1 MIEQIRELLN
11 RDDISAWTIAE
22 EKYSSSELFFI
33 RENLDMNRLAEVHE
47 FRVCVYVD
55 FEQADEKYKGDA
67 VFLVGISDSKEEI
80 QKKIDDAVF
89 SAGFVKNKWYDLPC
103 NDETKYLTL
112 KAFENRK
119 ELQEKYD
126 EIHRTIYKSYPY
138 SAKVNS
144 CEIFSREGFCR
155 VITSKGT
162 DITYPH
168 GEFFFELVTDSNE
181 GEEPIEIFND
191 YSLTHIDIA
200 EIEKI
205 VDKQLMET
213 DGRSRAI
220 RNRKLEDQ
228 RVIISGDAVE
238 EFFFFY
244 VDQASDSWIYQGG
257 SRAKLH
263 ENFLSPDAQEKLNIR
278 MNPALENSIY
288 AKPVDR
294 EGKIL
299 SGYTLYEAG
308 KVQNLRTSARYSHY
322 MGIENMGSCSTFEM
336 DGGKNS
342 LSDYLKG
349 DYIEILAFSSFIMD
363 PTTGDFGGEFRL
375 AKWVKDGEIH
385 FITGGAISENIFKI
399 QNQMHFSKELEQRK
413 YSITP
418 KAIILDNVTVSGQ

>member
-1 MIEQIRELLN
+1 MIEQMMELLN
-11 RDDISAWTIAE
+11 RKDISAWTIAE

-33 RENLDMNRLAEVHE
+33 KERLDMNRLAQVHE

-55 FEQADEKYKGDA
+55 FEQASEKYKGDA
-67 VFLVGISDSKEEI
+67 TFLVGISDSKEEI

-89 SAGFVKNKWYDLPC
+89 SAEFVKNKWYDLPS
-103 NDETKYLTL
+103 NDGVKAPTL

-119 ELQEKYD
+119 ELKEKYD
-126 EIHRTIYKSYPY
+126 EIHQTIYKSYPY

-144 CEIFSREGFCR
+144 CEIFAKEGFCR
-155 VITSKGT
+155 IITSKGT

-168 GEFFFELVTDSNE
+168 GEFFFELVTDCDE
-181 GEEPIEIFND
+181 GVESVEIFND
-191 YSLTHIDIA
+191 YSLSHIDIA

-213 DGRSRAI
+213 EGRSRAI
-220 RNRKLEDQ
+220 RNHKLENQ
-228 RVIISGDAVE
+228 RVIISGDAVDD
-238 EFFFFY
+238 FFFFY

-263 ENFLSPDAQEKLNIR
+263 EQLLSSDAEEKLNIR
-278 MNPALENSIY
+278 INPVLEHSIY

-299 SGYTLYEAG
+299 SSYTMYESG

-322 MGIENMGSCSTFEM
+322 MGIENIGLCSTFEM
-336 DGGKNS
+336 DGGKNP
-342 LSDYLKG
+342 LSEYIQG
-349 DYIEILAFSSFIMD
+349 DYIEILAFSSFLVD

-399 QNQMHFSKELEQRK
+399 QNQMHFSKELQARK

-418 KAIILDNVTVSGQ
+418 KAIILDNVTVSG